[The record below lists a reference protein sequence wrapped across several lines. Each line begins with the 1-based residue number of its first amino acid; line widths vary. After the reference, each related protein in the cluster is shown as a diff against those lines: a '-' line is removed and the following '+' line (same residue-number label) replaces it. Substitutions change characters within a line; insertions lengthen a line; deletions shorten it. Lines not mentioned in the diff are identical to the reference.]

1 MSVSAV
7 GNAKTIKVR
16 GSWDVL
22 LRRLCFSVVR
32 MMVREDAG
40 VAIAMVDDVQGILP
54 TTEM

>member
-32 MMVREDAG
+32 MMVRDDAG
-40 VAIAMVDDVQGILP
+40 VAIAVFDDVQGILP